1 MDYKKMHADKTTVTH
16 DVNKID
22 SVTNNIYEALTII
35 AKRAEQINDD
45 TREELHAKLQ
55 EFASS
60 TESLEEIF
68 ENKEQIEVSRF
79 YESLPKPTA
88 LALQEW
94 LESRIYFRREELEQ
108 EGK

>member
-1 MDYKKMHADKTTVTH
+1 MDYKKMQADKNTH
-16 DVNKID
+16 AID
-22 SVTNNIYEALTII
+22 APTDNIYEALTII
-35 AKRAEQINDD
+35 SKRAEQINDI

-68 ENKEQIEVSRF
+68 ENKEQIEVSKF

-88 LALQEW
+88 MALQEW
-94 LESRIYFRREELEQ
+94 LEDRIYYRKEKNEEE
-108 EGK
+108 K

>member
-1 MDYKKMHADKTTVTH
+1 MDYKKMQADKTTRTH
-16 DVNKID
+16 NINKID
-22 SVTNNIYEALTII
+22 AVTDNVYEALTII
-35 AKRAEQINDD
+35 AKRAEQINDT
-45 TREELHAKLQ
+45 TREELHAKLE

-68 ENKEQIEVSRF
+68 ENKEQIEVSKF

-94 LESRIYFRREELEQ
+94 LENRIYFRKEEE
-108 EGK
+108 K

>member
-1 MDYKKMHADKTTVTH
+1 MDYKKMQADKTTRTH
-16 DVNKID
+16 NVNEID
-22 SVTNNIYEALTII
+22 AATENVYEALTIV

-94 LESRIYFRREELEQ
+94 LEDRIYFRREGEE
-108 EGK
+108 K

>member
-1 MDYKKMHADKTTVTH
+1 MDYKKMQADKTTRTH
-16 DVNKID
+16 NINEID
-22 SVTNNIYEALTII
+22 AATDNIYEALTIV

-94 LESRIYFRREELEQ
+94 LEKNTYFRREEE
-108 EGK
+108 EK

>member
-1 MDYKKMHADKTTVTH
+1 MDYKKMPADKTTRTL
-16 DVNKID
+16 DTNKID
-22 SVTNNIYEALTII
+22 APTENIYEALTII

-88 LALQEW
+88 LAMQEW
-94 LESRIYFRREELEQ
+94 LDNNIYFRREGEE
-108 EGK
+108 K

>member
-1 MDYKKMHADKTTVTH
+1 MQADKTTRTH
-16 DVNKID
+16 NINEID
-22 SVTNNIYEALTII
+22 AATDNIYEALTIV

-45 TREELHAKLQ
+45 TREELHAKLE

-94 LESRIYFRREELEQ
+94 LENRTYFRREGEE
-108 EGK
+108 K

>member
-1 MDYKKMHADKTTVTH
+1 MDFKKMQADKTTRTH
-16 DVNKID
+16 NINDID
-22 SVTNNIYEALTII
+22 TATDNVYEALTII
-35 AKRAEQINDD
+35 AKRAEQINDS
-45 TREELHAKLQ
+45 TREELHAKLE

-68 ENKEQIEVSRF
+68 ENKEQIEVSKF

-94 LESRIYFRREELEQ
+94 LENRIYFRKEEE
-108 EGK
+108 K

>member
-1 MDYKKMHADKTTVTH
+1 MDYKKLPADKNTRTH
-16 DVNKID
+16 NMNDID
-22 SVTNNIYEALTII
+22 AQTDNIYEALTIV

-45 TREELHAKLQ
+45 IREELHAKLQ

-68 ENKEQIEVSRF
+68 ENKEQIEVSKF
-79 YESLPKPTA
+79 YESLPKPAA

-94 LESRIYFRREELEQ
+94 LENRVYFRREGEE
-108 EGK
+108 

>member
-1 MDYKKMHADKTTVTH
+1 MDFKKMQADKTTRTHNINEIDAVT
-16 DVNKID
+16 DNV
-22 SVTNNIYEALTII
+22 YEALTII
-35 AKRAEQINDD
+35 AKRAEQINDS
-45 TREELHAKLQ
+45 TREELHAKLE

-68 ENKEQIEVSRF
+68 ENKEQIEVSKF

-94 LESRIYFRREELEQ
+94 LENRIYFRKEEE
-108 EGK
+108 K

>member
-1 MDYKKMHADKTTVTH
+1 MDFKKMQADKTTRTH
-16 DVNKID
+16 NINEID
-22 SVTNNIYEALTII
+22 AATDNVYEALTII
-35 AKRAEQINDD
+35 AKRAEQINDS
-45 TREELHAKLQ
+45 TREELHAKLE

-68 ENKEQIEVSRF
+68 ENKEQIEGSKF

-94 LESRIYFRREELEQ
+94 LENRIYFRKEEE
-108 EGK
+108 K

>member
-1 MDYKKMHADKTTVTH
+1 MDYKKMQADKTTRTH
-16 DVNKID
+16 NINEID
-22 SVTNNIYEALTII
+22 SATNNIYEALTIV

-94 LESRIYFRREELEQ
+94 LENNTYFRREEE
-108 EGK
+108 K

>member
-1 MDYKKMHADKTTVTH
+1 MQADKTTRTH
-16 DVNKID
+16 NINEID
-22 SVTNNIYEALTII
+22 ATTDNVYEALTII
-35 AKRAEQINDD
+35 AKRAEQINDT
-45 TREELHAKLQ
+45 TREELHAKLE

-68 ENKEQIEVSRF
+68 ENKEQIEVSKF

-94 LESRIYFRREELEQ
+94 LENRIYFRKEEE
-108 EGK
+108 K

>member
-1 MDYKKMHADKTTVTH
+1 MDFKKMQADKTIRKH
-16 DVNKID
+16 NINEID
-22 SVTNNIYEALTII
+22 ATTDNVYEALTII
-35 AKRAEQINDD
+35 AKRAEQINDT
-45 TREELHAKLQ
+45 TREELHAKLE

-68 ENKEQIEVSRF
+68 ENKEQIEVSKF

-94 LESRIYFRREELEQ
+94 LENRIYFRKEEE
-108 EGK
+108 K